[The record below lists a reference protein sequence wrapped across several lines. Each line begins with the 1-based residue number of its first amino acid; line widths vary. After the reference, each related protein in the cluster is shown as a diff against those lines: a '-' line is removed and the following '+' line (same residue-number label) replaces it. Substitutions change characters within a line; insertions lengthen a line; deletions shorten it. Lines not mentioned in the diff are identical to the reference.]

1 MKSVG
6 IAGLVIVLMATSQ
19 AAGAKSDSV
28 TAAAVS
34 ASRPVVVSRSVTSS
48 PVVETP
54 AARAGRWAAKRDG
67 RWNGGWNAP
76 GGWTSY
82 RPASRGYAL
91 PGYWVNPAFYIGNY
105 SNYGLA
111 RPQPGYGW
119 SRYYD
124 DAVLTDRDGRVIDS
138 VRGVDWDRYGSSDDG
153 YNGEDYSDSYGY
165 RDDGDH
171 GPAPRSKSGLGGV
184 GGAVVGGAVG
194 AIAGNVIA
202 GKGDRLAGSL
212 LGGGVGAVAGAAI
225 ASASSSDR
233 GRGFLGLGK
242 KHHHRDRRHD
252 RGSGYDYED
261 GYGDYDRRG
270 GDEYHGRYEGNT
282 SHWGRG
288 GRRDGWNQQY
298 YRGGYGYGPEVTVVT
313 VQSQPVTYTTTTTT
327 EEVIYSKAATRK
339 RHYWKPRPKK
349 VWKPRAQCVCG
360 S

>member
-6 IAGLVIVLMATSQ
+6 IAGLIIALMATSQ
-19 AAGAKSDSV
+19 AASAQTDSV
-28 TAAAVS
+28 TAAAAATSRTVIS
-34 ASRPVVVSRSVTSS
+34 SSGAS
-48 PVVETP
+48 

-91 PGYWVNPAFYIGNY
+91 PGYWVNPSFYIGNY
-105 SNYGLA
+105 AAYGLA

-138 VRGVDWDRYGSSDDG
+138 VRGLDWDRYGSGDDG
-153 YNGEDYSDSYGY
+153 YYAEDYSDSYGY

-171 GPAPRSKSGLGGV
+171 GPVPRARSGLGGV
-184 GGAVVGGAVG
+184 GGAIVGGAVG

-202 GKGDRLAGSL
+202 GRGERLAGSL
-212 LGGGVGAVAGAAI
+212 IGGGLGSVAGAAI
-225 ASASSSDR
+225 ASSSDR
-233 GRGFLGLGK
+233 GRGRGFLGLGGK
-242 KHHHRDRRHD
+242 RHHRDRDQD
-252 RGSGYDYED
+252 RNSGYDYED
-261 GYGDYDRRG
+261 GYGRGDHDYRGDRRG
-270 GDEYHGRYEGNT
+270 EDQYHGRWDGGA

-288 GRRDGWNQQY
+288 GQRDGWNQQN
-298 YRGGYGYGPEVTVVT
+298 YRGGWGYGPEVTVVT

-327 EEVIYSKAATRK
+327 EEVIYSKAATRQ
-339 RHYWKPRPKK
+339 RHYWKPRAKK